1 MLKFIQ
7 FVLLIIGGYCLYIA
21 YQFGYHPNEGF
32 EIATSEPACYIT
44 EMFIRMF
51 DVRIKGALFYGVDDL
66 KQLKNT
72 YLISG
77 LVLIFGCGG
86 VLFSDIGGSKSSDD

>member
-21 YQFGYHPNEGF
+21 YQLGYHPNEGF

-44 EMFIRMF
+44 DMFIRMF
-51 DVRIKGALFYGVDDL
+51 DVRIKGALFYG
-66 KQLKNT
+66 NA

-86 VLFSDIGGSKSSDD
+86 VLFADIGGSKSSDD

>member
-7 FVLLIIGGYCLYIA
+7 FVLLIIGGYCLYK
-21 YQFGYHPNEGF
+21 
-32 EIATSEPACYIT
+32 PACYIT
-44 EMFIRMF
+44 DMFIRMF

-66 KQLKNT
+66 KQLKNA

-86 VLFSDIGGSKSSDD
+86 VLFADIGGSKSSDD